1 MGDLELLSEI
11 QLNDGTGLVN
21 RQPRRNSVTRLLIGP
36 LSRRTYCARVNGR
49 TSDMTVAVYQ
59 GQNAEEVSVSP
70 NPTPDIHRRCT
81 GMAARRQQ
89 IFWFAVSCIGD
100 SC

>member
-21 RQPRRNSVTRLLIGP
+21 RQPGRNSVTRLLIGP

-59 GQNAEEVSVSP
+59 GQNAEEVSVSE
-70 NPTPDIHRRCT
+70 ILL
-81 GMAARRQQ
+81 Q
-89 IFWFAVSCIGD
+89 IFTAAVQQWRQDVSKYSGLR
-100 SC
+100 

>member
-21 RQPRRNSVTRLLIGP
+21 RQPGRNSVTRLLIGP
-36 LSRRTYCARVNGR
+36 LSRRTYYARVNGR

-59 GQNAEEVSVSP
+59 GQNAEEVSVHP
-70 NPTPDIHRRCT
+70 ILL
-81 GMAARRQQ
+81 Q
-89 IFWFAVSCIGD
+89 IFTTAVQEWRQDVSKYSGLR
-100 SC
+100 

>member
-1 MGDLELLSEI
+1 
-11 QLNDGTGLVN
+11 
-21 RQPRRNSVTRLLIGP
+21 
-36 LSRRTYCARVNGR
+36 
-49 TSDMTVAVYQ
+49 MTVAVYQ